1 MSSLGPA
8 RSKAEDDCRLRDGRL
23 KRLPNPY
30 PIAPTLA
37 LALALA
43 PNPNLNPNPNPNPN
57 PNQVRTAAQQAAGAV
72 GGAEVGH
79 DEL

>member
-1 MSSLGPA
+1 M
-8 RSKAEDDCRLRDGRL
+8 RLSE
-23 KRLPNPY
+23 KRCLEGLVRTNLPNPY
-30 PIAPTLA
+30 PSPNPNPSPS
-37 LALALA
+37 
-43 PNPNLNPNPNPNPN
+43 PNPNLNPNPN